1 MVRVNWCCGILAAIA
16 IGQILPIET
25 TQASPWNSISESFSR
40 RPKPP
45 LGGRTDFCAI
55 SPRLLKEEVELVS
68 GDRILFVW
76 NGKISKIE
84 VHAEGVDEPL
94 WIQVVSQ
101 DVRQAQYTGFPL
113 IAGARYEWWIFN
125 RFAANETKPSLRVPF
140 QVIEP
145 SERDRLALELAELNS
160 QMRSAKKW
168 VSAEEWSRR
177 RSQYFISQGL
187 FVDALREI
195 LSVQRPSQELRTIWQ
210 NIPIELCRR
219 GENKF

>member
-1 MVRVNWCCGILAAIA
+1 MVRVNWCCGILVAIA
-16 IGQILPIET
+16 IGQGALPIET
-25 TQASPWNSISESFSR
+25 IQASPWNSILESFSR

-45 LGGRTDFCAI
+45 LGGRSEVCVI
-55 SPRLLKEEVELVS
+55 SPRRLPDGIESTS
-68 GDRILFVW
+68 GDRLLFVW
-76 NGKISKIE
+76 KGEISKIE

-94 WIQVVSQ
+94 WSQLVSPGA
-101 DVRQAQYTGFPL
+101 RQAKYTGFPL

-145 SERDRLALELAELNS
+145 LERDRMALELTELNS
-160 QMRSAKKW
+160 QMRSTKKW
-168 VSAEEWSRR
+168 VSAEEWSRK

-187 FVDALREI
+187 FVDAMREI

-210 NIPIELCRR
+210 QIPVDLCKR
-219 GENKF
+219 

>member
-1 MVRVNWCCGILAAIA
+1 M
-16 IGQILPIET
+16 ET
-25 TQASPWNSISESFSR
+25 IQASPWNSILESFSR

-45 LGGRTDFCAI
+45 LGGRSEFCVI
-55 SPRLLKEEVELVS
+55 SPRRLPDGIERIS
-68 GDRILFVW
+68 GDRLLFVW
-76 NGKISKIE
+76 NGMISKIE

-94 WIQVVSQ
+94 WSQVVKL
-101 DVRQAQYTGFPL
+101 DARQAKYTGSPL

-125 RFAANETKPSLRVPF
+125 RFAVNETKPSLRVPF

-145 SERDRLALELAELNS
+145 LERDRVALEFSELNA
-160 QMRSAKKW
+160 QMRSTKKW

-187 FVDALREI
+187 FVDAMREI

-210 NIPIELCRR
+210 QIPVDLCKR
-219 GENKF
+219 G

>member
-16 IGQILPIET
+16 ISQGVLSMET
-25 TQASPWNSISESFSR
+25 IQASPWNSILEGFSR

-55 SPRLLKEEVELVS
+55 SPRRLPDGIERTS
-68 GDRILFVW
+68 GDRLLFVW
-76 NGKISKIE
+76 NGMISKIE

-94 WIQVVSQ
+94 WSQVVKP
-101 DVRQAQYTGFPL
+101 DARQAMYTGFPL

-145 SERDRLALELAELNS
+145 LERDRLAQELAGLNS
-160 QMRSAKKW
+160 QIRDTKKW
-168 VSAEEWSRR
+168 VSAEEWSRK
-177 RSQYFISQGL
+177 RSQYFVSQGL
-187 FVDALREI
+187 FVDVMREI

-210 NIPIELCRR
+210 QIPTDLCRR
-219 GENKF
+219 

>member
-1 MVRVNWCCGILAAIA
+1 MVRVNWCCGLLMAIA
-16 IGQILPIET
+16 IAQGLLPMET
-25 TQASPWNSISESFSR
+25 IQASPWNSIVESFSR

-45 LGGRTDFCAI
+45 LGGRSDFCAI

-68 GDRILFVW
+68 GDRLLFVW
-76 NGKISKIE
+76 NGEISKIE

-94 WIQVVSQ
+94 WIQLVSQ
-101 DVRQAQYTGFPL
+101 DVRQTMYTGFPL

-145 SERDRLALELAELNS
+145 LERDRVALEFMELNA

-168 VSAEEWSRR
+168 VSAEEWSRK

-210 NIPIELCRR
+210 QIPVDVCKR
-219 GENKF
+219 

>member
-1 MVRVNWCCGILAAIA
+1 MVRVKWCCGILAAMA
-16 IGQILPIET
+16 IGQGVFPMET
-25 TQASPWNSISESFSR
+25 IQASPWDSILESFSR

-45 LGGRTDFCAI
+45 LGGRSEVCVI
-55 SPRLLKEEVELVS
+55 SPRRLSDGIERTS
-68 GDRILFVW
+68 GDRLLFVW
-76 NGKISKIE
+76 NGIISKIE
-84 VHAEGVDEPL
+84 VHADGVDEPL
-94 WIQVVSQ
+94 WSQVISP
-101 DVRQAQYTGFPL
+101 DARQAKYTGFPL

-145 SERDRLALELAELNS
+145 LERDRVALEFSELNA

-168 VSAEEWSRR
+168 VSAEEWSRK
-177 RSQYFISQGL
+177 RSQYFVSQGL

-210 NIPIELCRR
+210 QIPVDFCKR
-219 GENKF
+219 